1 MFTLAHITDPHL
13 APLPSPRLSE
23 LMCKRFVGYL
33 SWHYRR
39 KSIHQPRV
47 LAAVIADIAAH
58 APEHIAL
65 TGDLANLSLAAE
77 FTRARTWLEEVG
89 PPARITVVPG
99 NHDAYVDIPW
109 EEGLGYWADYMTGDM
124 RVPGSAQGPALP
136 FGFPFVRQ
144 RRNVAL
150 IGLSSAVPAG
160 WGRASGRLGTRQIEA
175 LATILSGLRQ
185 RGFCRVVLIHHPPL
199 PGLAKPRKA
208 LEDADALKDVL
219 QREGAEL
226 VLHGH
231 NHCHMRNILES
242 RHGPVPVIGAPSASA
257 IARGHKSAA
266 AWYLYRIRRQAGVWR
281 IDVSVRGWDARAGQ
295 MVDDSGF
302 RLNGP
307 EMGDAADKDKVPD
320 IGA

>member
-13 APLPSPRLSE
+13 GPLPSPRLSE
-23 LMCKRFVGYL
+23 LLCKRLVGYL

-39 KSIHQPRV
+39 KHIHQPRV
-47 LAAVIADIAAH
+47 LAAVMADIAAF
-58 APEHIAL
+58 APGHIAL

-77 FTRARTWLEEVG
+77 FTCARAWLEGVG
-89 PPARITVVPG
+89 PPTRITVVPG
-99 NHDAYVDIPW
+99 NHDAYVEVPW
-109 EEGLGYWADYMTGDM
+109 EEGLAHWADYMTGDM
-124 RVPGSAQGPALP
+124 RVAGSQQGPSLP
-136 FGFPFVRQ
+136 RGFPFVRL

-175 LATILSGLRQ
+175 LAGTLADLRQ

-199 PGLAKPRKA
+199 PGLAEPRKA
-208 LEDADALKDVL
+208 LEDAEALKAVL

-231 NHCHMRNILES
+231 NHRHMRNVLES
-242 RHGPVPVIGAPSASA
+242 RHGPVPVIGAPSASGL
-257 IARGHKSAA
+257 ARGHKSAA

-281 IDVSVRGWDARAGQ
+281 IDASVRSWDADAGA
-295 MVDDSGF
+295 MVDNSRFQLSGPDT
-302 RLNGP
+302 GP
-307 EMGDAADKDKVPD
+307 PASQDEVPD